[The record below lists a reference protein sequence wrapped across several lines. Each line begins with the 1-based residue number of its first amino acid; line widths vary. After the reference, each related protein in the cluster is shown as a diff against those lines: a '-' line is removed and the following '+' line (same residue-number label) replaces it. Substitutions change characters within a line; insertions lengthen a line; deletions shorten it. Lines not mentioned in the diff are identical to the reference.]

1 MYVMIPFV
9 CGLVG
14 YATNVLALKMT
25 FYPLEFY
32 PRCLKFAQV
41 PGQPFGLLGG
51 WQGIIPS
58 KAGKMAEILV
68 DLMTEKLIDVKE
80 TFAKLD
86 SQEFAHVLKQ
96 PLRRKVRE
104 QFEEVMTENAP
115 DLWLTLPEY
124 VKNEIVETVMER
136 SPLFL
141 KTLIDALKDK
151 VYEVLDLKSM
161 VIRLAEGN
169 KDKVLQS
176 GR

>member
-1 MYVMIPFV
+1 MACCCCSVVADGGGVGEADGGSGLFSFSSSSSSRPRRTLQQTTAEGDDDEKTTSIELYVMIPFI

-14 YATNVLALKMT
+14 YVTNVLALKMT

-51 WQGIIPS
+51 CQGIIPS

-86 SQEFAHVLKQ
+86 SHEFAHVLK
-96 PLRRKVRE
+96 L
-104 QFEEVMTENAP
+104 
-115 DLWLTLPEY
+115 
-124 VKNEIVETVMER
+124 
-136 SPLFL
+136 S
-141 KTLIDALKDK
+141 LIH
-151 VYEVLDLKSM
+151 
-161 VIRLAEGN
+161 I
-169 KDKVLQS
+169 
-176 GR
+176 